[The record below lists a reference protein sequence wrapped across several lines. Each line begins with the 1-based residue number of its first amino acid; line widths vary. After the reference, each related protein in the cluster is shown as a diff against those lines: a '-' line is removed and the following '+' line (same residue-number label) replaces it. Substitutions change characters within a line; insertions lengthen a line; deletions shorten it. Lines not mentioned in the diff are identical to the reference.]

1 MKLKLKHP
9 KQSKPSLILCYATLQ
24 DGERFVYSTGE
35 KIEPRL
41 WDTRVQQPKRTKVQ
55 KDQETINSI
64 NLQLNRYLEAYQ
76 QLKNHFRST
85 DEVLTKQALKAEFDQ
100 RFKNIRSIQGF
111 WEYYG
116 AFCEL
121 NHKSGKWQPS
131 TCQRY
136 SVLKNLLI
144 DFEVINGPLS
154 LEKINN
160 RWYVDFKH
168 FCEHKKKHKVNTF
181 GRNLGLLKTFLGYCF
196 EEGHTKND
204 QFKKFVVK
212 REVTHQEVLYMNEVK
227 RMYAYDL
234 SENKR
239 LERVRDVFILGCL
252 TGMRY
257 SDYKRIKRENIVNDV
272 IRMREVKDKSKTLE
286 IPLSSWTKKILE
298 KYNYNLPV
306 ISEQKFREYVK
317 ETARLVGF
325 TEQVIVASR
334 IGNTIKEESKRR
346 CDLIS
351 THTARRTFITIMK
364 NKGVPD
370 KVIMKITGHKSLSS
384 FHRYYRP
391 NNQDVSGFMKD
402 VWDDNC

>member
-1 MKLKLKHP
+1 MKLKHP
-9 KQSKPSLILCYATLQ
+9 NQSKPSLILCYATLQ

-35 KIEPRL
+35 KIEPHL
-41 WDTRVQQPKRTKVQ
+41 WDARVQQPIRTKVQ

-85 DEVLTKQALKAEFDQ
+85 DQVLTKQVLKAEFDQ
-100 RFKNIRSIQGF
+100 HFKNIRSIRGF
-111 WEYYG
+111 WEYYSS
-116 AFCEL
+116 FCEL
-121 NHKSGKWQPS
+121 NNKSGKWQPS

-136 SVLKNLLI
+136 SVLKNLLLE
-144 DFEVINGPLS
+144 FEDINGSLS
-154 LEKINN
+154 LEKINR
-160 RWYVDFKH
+160 RWYADFKR
-168 FCEHKKKHKVNTF
+168 FCEQKKKHQVNTF
-181 GRNLGLLKTFLGYCF
+181 ARNLGLLKTFLGYCL

-212 REVTHQEVLYMNEVK
+212 REVTHQEVLDMNEVK
-227 RMYAYDL
+227 RMYAFDL

-286 IPLSSWTKKILE
+286 IPLSSWAKEILE
-298 KYNYNLPV
+298 RYSYNLPV
-306 ISEQKFREYVK
+306 ISEQKFREYIK
-317 ETARLVGF
+317 ETAQLVGF
-325 TEQVIVASR
+325 TKQIIKTSR
-334 IGNTIKEESKRR
+334 IGNTIKEESIRR

-391 NNQDVSGFMKD
+391 NDEEVSGFMNK
-402 VWDDNC
+402 VWG

>member
-1 MKLKLKHP
+1 MKLKHP
-9 KQSKPSLILCYATLQ
+9 NQSKPSLILCYATLQ

-35 KIEPRL
+35 KIEPHL
-41 WDTRVQQPKRTKVQ
+41 WDARVQQPIRTKVQ

-85 DEVLTKQALKAEFDQ
+85 DQVLTKQVLKAEFDQ
-100 RFKNIRSIQGF
+100 HFKNIRSIRGF
-111 WEYYG
+111 WEYYSS
-116 AFCEL
+116 FCEL
-121 NHKSGKWQPS
+121 NNKSGKWQPS

-136 SVLKNLLI
+136 SVLKNLLLE
-144 DFEVINGPLS
+144 FEDINGSLS
-154 LEKINN
+154 LEKINR
-160 RWYVDFKH
+160 RWYADFKR
-168 FCEHKKKHKVNTF
+168 FCEQKKKHQVNTF
-181 GRNLGLLKTFLGYCF
+181 ARNLGLLKTFLGYCL

-212 REVTHQEVLYMNEVK
+212 REVTHQEVLDMNEVK
-227 RMYAYDL
+227 RMYAFDL

-286 IPLSSWTKKILE
+286 IPLSSWAKEILE

-306 ISEQKFREYVK
+306 ISEQKFREYIK
-317 ETARLVGF
+317 EAARLVGF
-325 TEQVIVASR
+325 TEQVIKASR
-334 IGNTIKEESKRR
+334 IGNTIKEESIRR

-370 KVIMKITGHKSLSS
+370 KVIMKITGHRSLSS

-391 NNQDVSGFMKD
+391 NDEDVSNFMKN
-402 VWDDNC
+402 VWD

>member
-181 GRNLGLLKTFLGYCF
+181 GRNLGLLKTFLGYCL

-212 REVTHQEVLYMNEVK
+212 REVTHQEVLDMNEVK

>member
-35 KIEPRL
+35 KIEPHL

-64 NLQLNRYLEAYQ
+64 NLQLNRYLEAYL

-85 DEVLTKQALKAEFDQ
+85 DQVLTKQALKSEFDQ

-111 WEYYG
+111 WEYYT
-116 AFCEL
+116 AFCDL
-121 NHKSGKWQPS
+121 NRKSGKWQPS

-136 SVLKNLLI
+136 SVLKNLLLE
-144 DFEVINGPLS
+144 FENIYGSLS

-160 RWYVDFKH
+160 RWYADFKD
-168 FCEHKKKHKVNTF
+168 FCEQNKKHQVNTF
-181 GRNLGLLKTFLGYCF
+181 GRNLGLLKTFLGYCL

-212 REVTHQEVLYMNEVK
+212 REVTHQEVLDMNEVK
-227 RMYAYDL
+227 RIYAFDL

-252 TGMRY
+252 TGMRF

-286 IPLSSWTKKILE
+286 IPLSSWAKDILE
-298 KYNYNLPV
+298 KYNYNLPI
-306 ISEQKFREYVK
+306 ISEQKFREYIK
-317 ETARLVGF
+317 ETVRLVGF
-325 TEQVIVASR
+325 TEKVIKASR
-334 IGNTIKEESKRR
+334 IGNTINEENKRR

-391 NNQDVSGFMKD
+391 NDQDVSGFMKD
-402 VWDDNC
+402 VWDDDF

>member
-1 MKLKLKHP
+1 MKMKLKHP
-9 KQSKPSLILCYATLQ
+9 NQSKPSLILCYATLQ

-64 NLQLNRYLEAYQ
+64 NLQLNRYLDAYQ
-76 QLKNHFRST
+76 QLKNYYRST
-85 DEVLTKQALKAEFDQ
+85 EEVLTKQDLKAEFDQ

-111 WEYYG
+111 WEYYA
-116 AFCEL
+116 AFCKL

-136 SVLKNLLI
+136 RVLKNLLLE
-144 DFEVINGPLS
+144 FEDINGALS

-160 RWYVDFKH
+160 RWYANFKH
-168 FCEHKKKHKVNTF
+168 FCEQNKKHQVNTF
-181 GRNLGLLKTFLGYCF
+181 GRNLGLLKTFLGYCL

-212 REVTHQEVLYMNEVK
+212 REVTHQEVLDMNEVK
-227 RMYAYDL
+227 AMYAYDL

-257 SDYKRIKRENIVNDV
+257 SDYKRIKRENVVNDV

-286 IPLSSWTKKILE
+286 IPLSGWAKDILE

-317 ETARLVGF
+317 EVARRVGL
-325 TEQVIVASR
+325 TEQVIKSSR
-334 IGNTIKEESKRR
+334 IGNTVKEDSKSR

-391 NNQDVSGFMKD
+391 NDEDVSSFMNE
-402 VWDDNC
+402 VWG

>member
-1 MKLKLKHP
+1 MKMKLKHP
-9 KQSKPSLILCYATLQ
+9 NQSKPSLILCYATLQ
-24 DGERFVYSTGE
+24 GGERFVYSTGE

-55 KDQETINSI
+55 NDQETINSI

-85 DEVLTKQALKAEFDQ
+85 DQVLTKQVLKADFDQ

-111 WEYYG
+111 WEYYT

-136 SVLKNLLI
+136 SVLKNLLLE
-144 DFEVINGPLS
+144 FEDINGPLS

-168 FCEHKKKHKVNTF
+168 FCEQKKKHQINTF
-181 GRNLGLLKTFLGYCF
+181 GRNLGLLKTFLGYCL
-196 EEGHTKND
+196 EEGHAKND

-212 REVTHQEVLYMNEVK
+212 REVTHQEVLDMNEVK
-227 RMYAYDL
+227 RMYAFDL

-286 IPLSSWTKKILE
+286 IPLSNWAKEILE

-306 ISEQKFREYVK
+306 ISEQKFREYIK

-334 IGNTIKEESKRR
+334 IGNTIIEESKIR

-391 NNQDVSGFMKD
+391 NDEDVSGFMNK
-402 VWDDNC
+402 VWG

>member
-1 MKLKLKHP
+1 MKMKLKLP
-9 KQSKPSLILCYATLQ
+9 NQSKPSLILCYATLQ

-64 NLQLNRYLEAYQ
+64 NLHLNRYLETYQ

-85 DEVLTKQALKAEFDQ
+85 DEALTKQALKAEFDR
-100 RFKNIRSIQGF
+100 RFKNICSIQGF
-111 WEYYG
+111 WEYYT
-116 AFCEL
+116 AFCDL
-121 NHKSGKWQPS
+121 NRKSGKWQS
-131 TCQRY
+131 ATCQRY
-136 SVLKNLLI
+136 SVLKNLLLE
-144 DFEVINGPLS
+144 FENIYGTLS

-160 RWYVDFKH
+160 RWYADFKN
-168 FCEHKKKHKVNTF
+168 FCEQKKKHQVNTF
-181 GRNLGLLKTFLGYCF
+181 GRNLGLLKTFLGYCL

-212 REVTHQEVLYMNEVK
+212 REVTHQEVLDMNEVK
-227 RMYAYDL
+227 RMYTFDL
-234 SENKR
+234 SKNKR

-257 SDYKRIKRENIVNDV
+257 SDYKRIKKENIVNDV

-286 IPLSSWTKKILE
+286 IPLSSWAKEILE

-306 ISEQKFREYVK
+306 ISEQKFREYIK
-317 ETARLVGF
+317 ETTRLVGF
-325 TEQVIVASR
+325 TDQVIVASR
-334 IGNTIKEESKRR
+334 IGNTINEESKRR

-370 KVIMKITGHKSLSS
+370 KVIMKITGHRSLSS

-391 NNQDVSGFMKD
+391 NDEDVSGFMKT
-402 VWDDNC
+402 VWG

>member
-9 KQSKPSLILCYATLQ
+9 KQSKPSLILCYTTLQ

-136 SVLKNLLI
+136 SVLKNLLL
-144 DFEVINGPLS
+144 DFEVINGSLS

-168 FCEHKKKHKVNTF
+168 FCEQKKKHQVNTF
-181 GRNLGLLKTFLGYCF
+181 GRNLGLLKTFLGYCL

-212 REVTHQEVLYMNEVK
+212 REVTHQEVLDMNEVK

>member
-1 MKLKLKHP
+1 MKMKLKHP
-9 KQSKPSLILCYATLQ
+9 NQSKPSLILCYATLQ

-64 NLQLNRYLEAYQ
+64 NLQLNRYLDAYQ
-76 QLKNHFRST
+76 QLKNHYRST
-85 DEVLTKQALKAEFDQ
+85 EEVLTKQDLKAEFDQ

-111 WEYYG
+111 WEYYA

-121 NHKSGKWQPS
+121 NQKSGKWQPS

-136 SVLKNLLI
+136 RVLKNLLLE
-144 DFEVINGPLS
+144 FENINGALS

-160 RWYVDFKH
+160 RWYANFKH
-168 FCEHKKKHKVNTF
+168 FCEQNKKHQINTF
-181 GRNLGLLKTFLGYCF
+181 GRNLGLLKTFLGYCL

-204 QFKKFVVK
+204 QFKKFIVK
-212 REVTHQEVLYMNEVK
+212 REVTHQEVLDMNEVK
-227 RMYAYDL
+227 AMYAYDL

-239 LERVRDVFILGCL
+239 LERVRDIFILGCL

-257 SDYKRIKRENIVNDV
+257 SDYKRIKRENVINDV

-286 IPLSSWTKKILE
+286 IPLSGWAKDILE

-317 ETARLVGF
+317 EVARRVGL
-325 TEQVIVASR
+325 TEQVIKSSR
-334 IGNTIKEESKRR
+334 IGNTVKEDSKSR

-370 KVIMKITGHKSLSS
+370 KVIMKITGHRSLSS

-391 NNQDVSGFMKD
+391 NDEEVSGFMKD
-402 VWDDNC
+402 VWDEA

>member
-1 MKLKLKHP
+1 MKMKLKHP
-9 KQSKPSLILCYATLQ
+9 NHSKPSLILCYATLQ

-35 KIEPRL
+35 KIGPRL
-41 WDTRVQQPKRTKVQ
+41 WDARVQQPKRTKVQ
-55 KDQETINSI
+55 KYQETSTSN

-76 QLKNHFRST
+76 QLKNHFRLT
-85 DEVLTKQALKAEFDQ
+85 DQVLTKQALKAEFDQ
-100 RFKNIRSIQGF
+100 HFKNIRSIQGF
-111 WEYYG
+111 WEHYA

-121 NHKSGKWQPS
+121 NHKSGKWQPA

-136 SVLKNLLI
+136 SVLKNLLLE
-144 DFEVINGPLS
+144 FENIYGSLS

-160 RWYVDFKH
+160 CWYADFKS
-168 FCEHKKKHKVNTF
+168 FCEQKKKHQVNTF
-181 GRNLGLLKTFLGYCF
+181 GRNLGLLKTFLRYCL

-212 REVTHQEVLYMNEVK
+212 REVTHQEVLDMNEVK
-227 RMYAYDL
+227 RMYAFDL

-257 SDYKRIKRENIVNDV
+257 SDYKRIKRENIVNNV

-286 IPLSSWTKKILE
+286 IPLSSWAKEILE

-306 ISEQKFREYVK
+306 ISEQKFREYIK
-317 ETARLVGF
+317 ETVRLIGF
-325 TEQVIVASR
+325 TEKVIKASR
-334 IGNTIKEESKRR
+334 IGNTINEESKRR

-384 FHRYYRP
+384 FHLYYRP
-391 NNQDVSGFMKD
+391 NDEDVSGFMNK
-402 VWDDNC
+402 VWD